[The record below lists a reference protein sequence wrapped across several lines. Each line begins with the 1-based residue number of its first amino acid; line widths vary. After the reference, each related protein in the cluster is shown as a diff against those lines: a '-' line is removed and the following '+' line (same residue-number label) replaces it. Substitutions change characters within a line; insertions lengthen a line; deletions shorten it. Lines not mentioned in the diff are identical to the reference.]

1 MNELYLS
8 VRVFSLERFFLR
20 TVCLLALIQVVQS
33 KIRNTHLPLFRPD
46 QEPYTVVRVQ
56 TISNLPKGKC

>member
-33 KIRNTHLPLFRPD
+33 KIRNTHLLLFRPD
-46 QEPYTVVRVQ
+46 QEPHTVVRVQ